1 MKNSP
6 VVIATGDSDVHDEL
20 QFHHLNEQ
28 GFVRGASAIDQWF
41 ILVNDAWRHANI
53 PMDAHVRDYLVTM
66 LNRFTTRTE
75 LFAELKAFE
84 YSAYLLGKQAI
95 DEPCVQDV
103 ADMSLQYV
111 AYFPEQSGYRH
122 EPRTLRY
129 SAEMGISLYERLAR
143 QSVGKDDWYSVA
155 YGAMARSFGRAVMV
169 LRSSCARFLSQERVR
184 RAVER
189 DGRIMLTDVDATR
202 IARQVSTFGAMHCVT
217 PFSTKGVH

>member
-6 VVIATGDSDVHDEL
+6 MVVSVTESDVRDEL
-20 QFHHLNEQ
+20 RFHHLNER

-41 ILVNDAWRHANI
+41 ILVNDAWKQANI

-111 AYFPEQSGYRH
+111 AYFPEQSGHRH

-129 SAEMGISLYERLAR
+129 SAEIGISLYERLAR
-143 QSVGKDDWYSVA
+143 QSAGKDDWYSVA

-169 LRSSCARFLSQERVR
+169 LRSSCARFLSRERVR

-189 DGRIMLTDVDATR
+189 DGHMMLTDGEATR
-202 IARQVSTFGAMHCVT
+202 IARQASTFSAMYCVT
-217 PFSTKGVH
+217 PFSTSDVH